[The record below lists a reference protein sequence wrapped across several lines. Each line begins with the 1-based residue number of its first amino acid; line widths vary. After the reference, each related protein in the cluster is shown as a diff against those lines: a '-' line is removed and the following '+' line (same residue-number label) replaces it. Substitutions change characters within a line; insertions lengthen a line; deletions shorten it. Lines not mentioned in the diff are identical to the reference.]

1 MRICGGQ
8 KVRKVNIERFE
19 KLMNDF
25 EQHQLEDELENELE
39 YEGTIAELRS
49 RYYEYD
55 RFNDN

>member
-8 KVRKVNIERFE
+8 KVRKVNIKRFE

-39 YEGTIAELRS
+39 YEGTIAELRG

>member
-1 MRICGGQ
+1 MRQ
-8 KVRKVNIERFE
+8 ENIERLN
-19 KLMNDF
+19 KLMNEL

-39 YEGTIAELRS
+39 YEGTIAELRG

>member
-1 MRICGGQ
+1 M
-8 KVRKVNIERFE
+8 RKVNIERFE

-39 YEGTIAELRS
+39 YEGTIAELRG

>member
-1 MRICGGQ
+1 MRICGKQ
-8 KVRKVNIERFE
+8 KMRKVNIERFE

-39 YEGTIAELRS
+39 YEGTIAELRG

-55 RFNDN
+55 SFNDN

>member
-1 MRICGGQ
+1 M
-8 KVRKVNIERFE
+8 RKVNIERFE

-39 YEGTIAELRS
+39 YEGTIAELRG
-49 RYYEYD
+49 RYHEYD